1 MFIPFIIVLRLSH
14 KELHGFVCRRQCT
27 SCSREMF
34 GGCKTEKREKRT
46 LYIRFLLCQRCILVT
61 CVPNAFS
68 WNDQVPLPPSLY
80 ISACRILHSRAK
92 AFNLFILQILL
103 YDSLQWA
110 RCENL
115 QIQGIFQHIFPSTGF
130 CYKYRPTGDVHF
142 KVPNL
147 HSLQGVPELRSISI
161 QHIVQ
166 LLQNAQDN
174 THWAI
179 MQQLFW

>member
-1 MFIPFIIVLRLSH
+1 MQQRNVWWL
-14 KELHGFVCRRQCT
+14 QN
-27 SCSREMF
+27 
-34 GGCKTEKREKRT
+34 REKGEDNI
-46 LYIRFLLCQRCILVT
+46 YIKMHLSNLCAK
-61 CVPNAFS
+61 AFS

-92 AFNLFILQILL
+92 AFNLFILHILL

-110 RCENL
+110 RCEKL

-142 KVPNL
+142 TVPNL

-161 QHIVQ
+161 QHIAQ
-166 LLQNAQDN
+166 LLQNAQEN
-174 THWAI
+174 TQWAI
-179 MQQLFW
+179 TQQLFW